1 MISKRMKLLILT
13 GLIVLSALI
22 ISAVLTGSRTDPT
35 PPEVRACWYLPQQD
49 IVWTSSGSGINQ
61 SRNEHLILSGW
72 QNGPAPQFPEL
83 SPYCRYEN
91 YTSQSSGRN
100 YLIAVWYF
108 NEDNRFQAS
117 QKNLRDFLEG
127 SGKITTVE
135 LNFTGFATTD
145 NRSGQMMQNSQEKN
159 HVPAHLI
166 TTGYESTNTT
176 GLFFTVVMPGLN
188 GNNEHYIVY
197 YGTTD
202 PADSASRTQFLR
214 EMIGETYTYDR
225 GSSAGPLFL

>member
-35 PPEVRACWYLPQQD
+35 PPEVRAGWYLPQQD
-49 IVWTSSGSGINQ
+49 IVWTSSRSGINQ

-100 YLIAVWYF
+100 YL
-108 NEDNRFQAS
+108 
-117 QKNLRDFLEG
+117 
-127 SGKITTVE
+127 
-135 LNFTGFATTD
+135 
-145 NRSGQMMQNSQEKN
+145 
-159 HVPAHLI
+159 
-166 TTGYESTNTT
+166 
-176 GLFFTVVMPGLN
+176 
-188 GNNEHYIVY
+188 
-197 YGTTD
+197 
-202 PADSASRTQFLR
+202 
-214 EMIGETYTYDR
+214 
-225 GSSAGPLFL
+225 